1 MSGKVRDYPKLAQD
15 ILTAVGGEQNIA
27 GATRCATRLRL
38 VLKDSNTQAK
48 ETVSAMPGVI
58 TVVENG
64 GQFQIV
70 IGQHVGEV
78 YDEFAKL
85 VNIDQSAE
93 GNEHKGTIVNRII
106 ATMSAVF
113 APFVYILA
121 AAGIMQGLLIII
133 NLLFPGADQNS
144 TYQVISFISWS
155 PFTFLPIFI
164 AITASKHF
172 KTNMF
177 IAVACCAAL
186 VSPSWAEMAA
196 QIADGGR
203 LNFAGIA
210 LTETTYT
217 STVLPPLFLVW
228 ILSYLEKFLNKRI
241 HEVIRPLFVPLLC
254 MLIMV
259 PLTIVL
265 IGPVTTMGANGIAN
279 GYNFLA
285 EHAPALAG
293 AIVGGFWQVIVIFG
307 VHWGVTPMVLAN
319 FEQYGRDSFQAY
331 QTIAVVAQIGAVLG
345 VILKT
350 RNSETRKIG
359 VSAGVTGLFGITE
372 PAIYGITLRFKKP
385 MIFGCISGAVG
396 AIVASFFNP
405 YYFAYAGLPGP
416 LTIVNGINADYP
428 TSIWGLLIG
437 AAIAIVLPVILIQ
450 LFGYGVDEAKS
461 SDGDPQL
468 ASEQG
473 KTGTAQQTPAPAVI
487 GTLNDAAVSS
497 ASQNPTGVAA
507 TTIHT
512 AQSADAQ
519 PSTATLAQEESISAP
534 LAGKILPLSDVPDEA
549 FSSGA
554 MGQGI
559 AIQPDDN
566 KLYAPFDG
574 TVATIAPTLHAIGLQ
589 SDSGVELF
597 IHIGLDTV
605 KLKGAPFTLHVQDG
619 DRIRKGDLLLTFDR
633 EQIENEGLPI
643 ITPVLVTNGYEY
655 KDIVVGNLDI
665 ATRDAD
671 ILTVIR

>member
-1 MSGKVRDYPKLAQD
+1 MSGKVRDYPKLAHD
-15 ILTAVGGEQNIA
+15 ILEAVGGEQNIA

-38 VLKDSNTQAK
+38 VLKQNSAQAK

-64 GQFQIV
+64 GQFQVV

-85 VNIDQSAE
+85 VQLDASDDEPQP
-93 GNEHKGTIVNRII
+93 KGTVLNRII

-121 AAGIMQGLLIII
+121 AAGIMQGLLIIA
-133 NLLFPGADQNS
+133 NLLFPSFEQSG

-172 KTNMF
+172 KTNTY

-186 VSPSWAEMAA
+186 VSPTWAEMAA
-196 QIADGGR
+196 QIADGGTV
-203 LNFAGIA
+203 NFLGIA

-217 STVLPPLFLVW
+217 SSVLPPLFLVW
-228 ILSYLEKFLNKRI
+228 ILSYLERFLNKRI

-254 MLIMV
+254 LLVMV

-265 IGPVTTMGANGIAN
+265 IGPVTTLGANGIAN

-285 EHAPALAG
+285 ENAPALAG
-293 AIVGGFWQVIVIFG
+293 AIIGGFWQVIVIFG

-350 RNSETRKIG
+350 RNQETRKIG
-359 VSAGVTGLFGITE
+359 ISAGVTGLFGITE
-372 PAIYGITLRFKKP
+372 PAIYGVTLRFKKP
-385 MIFGCISGAVG
+385 MIFGCISGAIG

-416 LTIVNGINADYP
+416 LTIVNSINADYP
-428 TSIWGLLIG
+428 MSVWGILIG
-437 AAIAIVLPVILIQ
+437 SAIAIVLPVILIQ
-450 LFGYGVDEAKS
+450 LFGYGVDEAKAKPS
-461 SDGDPQL
+461 AGDASL
-468 ASEQG
+468 ANEQG
-473 KTGTAQQTPAPAVI
+473 QPVTGTAAAPMA
-487 GTLNDAAVSS
+487 S
-497 ASQNPTGVAA
+497 ANEAMSAISA
-507 TTIHT
+507 T
-512 AQSADAQ
+512 ADADSAHRHVHGDSL
-519 PSTATLAQEESISAP
+519 PDEESISAP
-534 LAGKILPLSDVPDEA
+534 LVGKIVPLTEVPDEA

-559 AIQPDDN
+559 AIEPSDN

-574 TVATIAPTLHAIGLQ
+574 TVATVAPTGHAIGLR
-589 SDSGVELF
+589 SDTGVELF
-597 IHIGLDTV
+597 VHIGLDTV
-605 KLKGAPFTLHVQDG
+605 KLKGAPFQLNVKEG
-619 DRIRKGDLLLTFDR
+619 DTINKGDLLLQFDKALI
-633 EQIENEGLPI
+633 QSNGMPT
-643 ITPVLVTNGYEY
+643 ITPVLVTNSFDY
-655 KDIVVGNLDI
+655 KQIVVGDLEN
-665 ATRDAD
+665 ATTNAD
-671 ILTVIR
+671 IMTVIR